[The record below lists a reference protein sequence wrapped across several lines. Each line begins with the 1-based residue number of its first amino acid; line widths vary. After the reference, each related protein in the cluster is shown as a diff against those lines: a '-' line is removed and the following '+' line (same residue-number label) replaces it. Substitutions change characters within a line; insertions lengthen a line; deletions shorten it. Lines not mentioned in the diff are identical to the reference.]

1 MYIYMCVCVYVYVII
16 LFNPKDSP
24 VGGALGVCSSLLPI
38 ALVNTVA
45 KSNLGRRGLISALR
59 LQSIIEGSWTETHT
73 RTKAEAIAP
82 RIMLSSTF
90 LKQPRPLVQGWH
102 HPHQP

>member
-59 LQSIIEGSWTETHT
+59 LQSII
-73 RTKAEAIAP
+73 
-82 RIMLSSTF
+82 
-90 LKQPRPLVQGWH
+90 
-102 HPHQP
+102 